1 MSEQI
6 PVNSTPE
13 TSGGGGNRM
22 LIIGGL
28 VGLAAVAVLVIGA
41 IVLIPRLLGA
51 DENAIAGVMPP
62 ETSLLVE
69 LNALNLAS
77 EDASR
82 VARAFED
89 VLAEGDVE
97 FDGDDP
103 ASLLETLD
111 ADLDNATGLTITDD
125 VLPWIGTNMGIG
137 LIELDIEAFDQGEM
151 PQIIFAATIRDIDAA
166 DVFIEDL
173 VDAIEDESGNKVD
186 DVEYGGALVFEV
198 DSDFEDERIAFGR
211 SSEIFFITTNMDT
224 MEEAIDAQNGE
235 NLGDI
240 AEYQDTVAELPG
252 DRAITIYVSSQG
264 IEDTAN
270 GLEDSG
276 EVDGFDANTIE
287 DLGLTGVGMAAT
299 IIPEGIRVDFVGNYE
314 SLTEEQQE
322 MMDAQSDKSETAE
335 FLPESTYVFLIGHR
349 LDLIWQSSIDSLEAS
364 GISEDDFDEAMDMF
378 DDMFGFNPNDDLL
391 PLLNGEFSLAII
403 DSDVGPIADEFDTD
417 LGAVLML
424 GSSEGEELVG
434 LMEDFT
440 DGLEDQDLSV
450 DDTANDDVTI
460 YEVEDPGGALI
471 GAYGLSEDY
480 LVAATSGESI
490 ENLFAGE
497 ANLADSDKY
506 KNAWDAFPRGTIPVM
521 YMDLQGLFTAL
532 EDVDPTMEDVL
543 DVNPVYAFAM
553 GTNSSKNS
561 TQSTMIFFIAGE

>member
-450 DDTANDDVTI
+450 DDTTNDDVTI

-532 EDVDPTMEDVL
+532 EDVDPTMEDVV

>member
-111 ADLDNATGLTITDD
+111 ADLDDATGLTITDD

-173 VDAIEDESGNKVD
+173 VDVIEDESGNKVD

-349 LDLIWQSSIDSLEAS
+349 LDLIWQSSIASLEAS

-403 DSDVGPIADEFDTD
+403 DSDEGPIAEEFNTD

-460 YEVEDPGGALI
+460 YEVEDPGGVLI

-532 EDVDPTMEDVL
+532 EDVDPTMKEVV